1 MEIPSRGARV
11 AVCLAENVGS
21 AIYRQSGNTIYIVC
35 SISVIWISEKIILAG
50 GGYRSVGGPD

>member
-1 MEIPSRGARV
+1 MGEIPSRGARV

-35 SISVIWISEKIILAG
+35 SISVIWISEKNHIGWQRLPERW
-50 GGYRSVGGPD
+50 RS